1 MHFAMMCAAEWHSE
15 LVAYL
20 AAECAWLCEP
30 KMVGLAGLPATQG
43 ARLSRYEAKVVLVT
57 IAARLDQ
64 GEVVDTLGLEL
75 ANS

>member
-1 MHFAMMCAAEWHSE
+1 MMCAAEWNGE

-20 AAECAWLCEP
+20 AAECAWLREP
-30 KMVGLAGLPATQG
+30 KMVSLANLPATQG
-43 ARLSRYEAKVVLVT
+43 ARLSRYEAKVVFVT

-64 GEVVDTLGLEL
+64 REFVDALGLEL